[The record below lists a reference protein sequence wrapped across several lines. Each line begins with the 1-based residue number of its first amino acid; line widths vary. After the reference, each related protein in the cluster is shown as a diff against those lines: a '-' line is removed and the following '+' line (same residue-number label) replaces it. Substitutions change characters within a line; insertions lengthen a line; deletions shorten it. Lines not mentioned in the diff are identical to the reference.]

1 MVVDAAQA
9 NKSFGLHQYMWGYEE
24 IFVYLPL
31 ISIEN
36 WDPLV
41 DPTLVVQKINGCDK
55 WIAKSTK
62 SKNMNHI
69 FLVVSRKQVIDL
81 NLTPIDVIIRSR
93 WP

>member
-1 MVVDAAQA
+1 MRFGKRKVKHIRKVAHLENLNITFFPDQKRYMVVDSVRA

-55 WIAKSTK
+55 WIAKST
-62 SKNMNHI
+62 
-69 FLVVSRKQVIDL
+69 
-81 NLTPIDVIIRSR
+81 
-93 WP
+93 